1 MTNPTLAANQDV
13 PGDVGSPSAPDD
25 GLNQVA
31 EGRSLTQDAWRDLR
45 RRPLFIISAVIILVV
60 VVMAVRPQ
68 LFTSVD
74 PNAADLTRSN
84 QGPQDG
90 GIFGYDLQGY
100 SVYARS
106 IYGARYSLVVGLMST
121 LLTTL
126 IGMTIGMIAGYAGG
140 FLDSVLSRVGDVF
153 LGLPFLLGA
162 IVILT
167 TFNRSNSTLVIVTL
181 VIVSLT
187 VLGWP
192 VPARVMRSSVLQAK
206 QNDYV
211 AAARSMGAGTGRIMF
226 KHLLPNALSASLV
239 YASISLGVFIGAE
252 ATLSYLG
259 VGLRSPVISW
269 GVMINDSANQIRNAP
284 HSLLFPAA
292 FLTITVLAFVMLGDA
307 VREAFDPKL
316 R

>member
-1 MTNPTLAANQDV
+1 MTNPTLAESQDA
-13 PGDVGSPSAPDD
+13 PGDVGSPTAPDD
-25 GLNQVA
+25 GLNEVA

-60 VVMAVRPQ
+60 VVMAIRPQ

-74 PNAADLTRSN
+74 PNAADLSRSN
-84 QGPQDG
+84 QGPQEG
-90 GIFGYDLQGY
+90 GVFGYDLQGY

-106 IYGARYSLVVGLMST
+106 VYGARYSLVVGLLAT
-121 LLTTL
+121 AFTTL
-126 IGMTIGMIAGYAGG
+126 IGMAVGMVAGYAGG
-140 FLDSVLSRVGDVF
+140 IVDSLLSRVGDVF

-167 TFNRSNSTLVIVTL
+167 TFNRTNSTVVTVTL
-181 VIVSLT
+181 VIASLT

-259 VGLRSPVISW
+259 VGLQPPVVSW
-269 GVMINDSANQIRNAP
+269 GVMISDAAQQIRNAP